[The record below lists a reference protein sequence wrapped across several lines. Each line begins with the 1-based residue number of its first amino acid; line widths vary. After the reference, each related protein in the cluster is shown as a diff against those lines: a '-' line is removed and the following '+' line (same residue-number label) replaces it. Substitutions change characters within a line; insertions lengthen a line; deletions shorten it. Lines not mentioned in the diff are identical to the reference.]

1 MMFGTIEELEKTL
14 VELVEK
20 VTYRLRKENMYA
32 TVVNVQLKTNDFRNI
47 SHQKKIDT
55 RTDTTQD
62 ILNVAKELLKELY
75 NGEMI
80 RLIGVRVDGLIEKSE
95 MQLSIFDMPENTKNK
110 KVDEAIDKL
119 KEKFGYNIATRAT
132 NIRSNKG
139 TK

>member
-32 TVVNVQLKTNDFRNI
+32 TVVTNDFRNI